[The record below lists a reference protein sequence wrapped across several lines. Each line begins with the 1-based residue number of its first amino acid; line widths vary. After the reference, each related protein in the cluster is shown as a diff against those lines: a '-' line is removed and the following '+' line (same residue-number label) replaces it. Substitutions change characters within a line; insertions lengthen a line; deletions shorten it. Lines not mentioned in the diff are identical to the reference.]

1 MDRVARSGYVAQ
13 GLNERSRQYRGPQS
27 PRTVPRSRRRAIAG
41 GSGRQSPQDDLILRV
56 RALIEAGALPA
67 TNSRRV
73 WAGKGDGSSCRICTK
88 PISPEQFEFELDGVR
103 LHRYCYDIWL
113 QEVGTSQSPP

>member
-1 MDRVARSGYVAQ
+1 M
-13 GLNERSRQYRGPQS
+13 EP
-27 PRTVPRSRRRAIAG
+27 RRAIAG

-73 WAGKGDGSSCRICTK
+73 WAGKGDGSPCRICTN
-88 PISPEQFEFELDGVR
+88 PISSEQFGFELDGVR
-103 LHRYCYDIWL
+103 LHRYCYAIWL

>member
-1 MDRVARSGYVAQ
+1 MDRVARGGYVVAQ
-13 GLNERSRQYRGPQS
+13 GWNEQSRRYRGPQS
-27 PRTVPRSRRRAIAG
+27 PRTVPRRAIAG

-73 WAGKGDGSSCRICTK
+73 WAGKGDGSPCRICTN
-88 PISPEQFEFELDGVR
+88 PISSEQFGFELDGVR
-103 LHRYCYDIWL
+103 LHRYCYAIWL